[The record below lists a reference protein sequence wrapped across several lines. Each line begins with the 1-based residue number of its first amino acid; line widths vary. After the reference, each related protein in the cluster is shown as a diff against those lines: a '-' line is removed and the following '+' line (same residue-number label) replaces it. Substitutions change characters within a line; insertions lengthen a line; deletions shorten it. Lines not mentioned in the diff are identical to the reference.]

1 MNVKQILKDKG
12 RDVETAA
19 PETSISAIA
28 AKLVERRIG
37 AIVLMAGG
45 DGIAGI
51 VSERDVVRAVAGRG
65 ARCLDEPVSTIMTR
79 NVVTCSERDTVQDL
93 MGMMTAGR
101 FRHLP
106 VVDGDELIGI
116 VSIGDVV
123 KNHIAE
129 VEMEANALKS
139 YVAGA

>member
-12 RDVETAA
+12 RDVETAS
-19 PETSISAIA
+19 PETPISAIA
-28 AKLVERRIG
+28 AKLVELRIG
-37 AIVLMAGG
+37 AIVLTAGG
-45 DGIAGI
+45 AGLAGI
-51 VSERDVVRAVAGRG
+51 VLERDVVRAVAGRG
-65 ARCLDEPVSTIMTR
+65 AGCLDDPVSTIMTR
-79 NVVTCSERDTVQDL
+79 NVVTCTERDTVQDL

-106 VVDGDELIGI
+106 VMDGDQLVGI